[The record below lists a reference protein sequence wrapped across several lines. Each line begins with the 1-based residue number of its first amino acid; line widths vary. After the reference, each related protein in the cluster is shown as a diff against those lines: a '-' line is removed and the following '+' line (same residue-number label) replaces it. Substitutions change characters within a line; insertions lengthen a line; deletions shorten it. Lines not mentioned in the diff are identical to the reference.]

1 MTYRFNGFEVTMPR
15 PVDVKFRALTAEV
28 LAADA
33 EGNPCFFR
41 NRYGKGVVYTLG
53 FPVERLAYSAPG
65 YYDGD
70 AWKIYSAVLPKKLL
84 VSSGSRYVLV
94 SEHAFSENR
103 VAVLLVNSG
112 LESYTGKPVV
122 APGWKIVSAKTD
134 DPAAVQFE
142 NGTLKMEMNSGILM
156 MLEKVK

>member
-41 NRYGKGVVYTLG
+41 NRYGKGTVYTLG
-53 FPVERLAYSAPG
+53 FPMERLSYDAPG
-65 YYDGD
+65 HYDGE
-70 AWKIYSAVLPKKLL
+70 AWKIYETVLRKELL
-84 VSSGSRYVLV
+84 VKTDSRYVLE

-112 LESYTGKPVV
+112 LESYTGKPAV
-122 APGWKIVSAKTD
+122 ASGWKIVSAKTD

-142 NGTLKMEMNSGILM
+142 NGTLKMEMNSGILLI
-156 MLEKVK
+156 LERMK